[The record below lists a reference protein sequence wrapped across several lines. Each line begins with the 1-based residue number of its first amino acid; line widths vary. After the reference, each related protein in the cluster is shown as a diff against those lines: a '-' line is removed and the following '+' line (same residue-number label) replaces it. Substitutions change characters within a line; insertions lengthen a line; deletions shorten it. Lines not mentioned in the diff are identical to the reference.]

1 MASVARPQSLTV
13 RVRRLAL
20 LAFKVVQRSAR
31 RCPRDKQ
38 ASVGQSFG
46 VRACP
51 LSSLCSD
58 PPFVVSVVLRRPL
71 EGPKSSLGPAART

>member
-1 MASVARPQSLTV
+1 M
-13 RVRRLAL
+13 
-20 LAFKVVQRSAR
+20 VVLRSAR
-31 RCPRDKQ
+31 RCPRDKE

-51 LSSLCSD
+51 LFLTE

-71 EGPKSSLGPAART
+71 EGPK